1 MSDPIEV
8 TREEIESARTWAQE
22 RLWYREHET
31 VNTDVESDGWGDV
44 APHDRTR
51 CFARIGSG
59 LRAGEPC
66 MREAGAGTSH
76 LGVGHCKMHGGDS
89 VQGRREGAWIMA
101 HAFARALDVTPWEG
115 LLTAVKIAA
124 GKVAFC
130 EHKIGTATE
139 DRQLEPPDNKSP
151 SEAARTQDYQGTNL
165 FFWVKMAELWHDKLA
180 KVSKLAIDAGVAER
194 LVRQLELEARIML
207 QATHRT
213 LDELGFSDD
222 EKQRAVVIMSRN
234 LLALE
239 AEEVGLSVKETE

>member
-1 MSDPIEV
+1 MHRGNS
-8 TREEIESARTWAQE
+8 EE
-22 RLWYREHET
+22 
-31 VNTDVESDGWGDV
+31 
-44 APHDRTR
+44 
-51 CFARIGSG
+51 
-59 LRAGEPC
+59 
-66 MREAGAGTSH
+66 
-76 LGVGHCKMHGGDS
+76 
-89 VQGRREGAWIMA
+89 GRREGAWIVA

-139 DRQLEPPDNKSP
+139 DRQLEPPVKGCI
-151 SEAARTQDYQGTNL
+151 SEAGRTQDEQGTNL
-165 FFWVKMAELWHDKLA
+165 WLWVKQAELWHDKLA
-180 KVSKLAIDAGVAER
+180 KVSALAIQQGVAER

>member
-1 MSDPIEV
+1 MSVDPL
-8 TREEIESARTWAQE
+8 AE
-22 RLWYREHET
+22 RLWLREHEVVT
-31 VNTDVESDGWGDV
+31 TDEESDNWAEVGK
-44 APHDRTR
+44 HDRTL
-51 CFARIGSG
+51 CFATIRSGPRRGESCTRDAGSG
-59 LRAGEPC
+59 TL
-66 MREAGAGTSH
+66 H
-76 LGVGHCKMHGGDS
+76 LGVGNCSMHGGNTDEG
-89 VQGRREGAWIMA
+89 QRTGAWIMA

-139 DRQLEPPDNKSP
+139 DRQLEPPVKGCI
-151 SEAARTQDYQGTNL
+151 SEAGRTQDEQGTNL
-165 FFWVKMAELWHDKLA
+165 WLWVKQAELWHDKLA
-180 KVSKLAIDAGVAER
+180 KVSALAIQQGVAER

>member
-1 MSDPIEV
+1 MAVDSYRDAY
-8 TREEIESARTWAQE
+8 REIENRWNLGE
-22 RLWYREHET
+22 YRVVD
-31 VNTDVESDGWGDV
+31 VNEDSDGWGDV
-44 APHDRTR
+44 EVHDRTL
-51 CFARIGSG
+51 CFATIRSG
-59 LRAGEPC
+59 LRRGQHCE
-66 MREAGAGTSH
+66 REAGWRTPH
-76 LGVGHCKMHGGDS
+76 LGVGRCSVHGGNS
-89 VQGRREGAWIMA
+89 EEGRREGAWIVA

-139 DRQLEPPDNKSP
+139 DRQLEPPVKGCI
-151 SEAARTQDYQGTNL
+151 SEAGRTQDEQGTNL
-165 FFWVKMAELWHDKLA
+165 WLWVKQAELWHDKLA
-180 KVSKLAIDAGVAER
+180 KVSALAIQQGVAER

-239 AEEVGLSVKETE
+239 AEEVGLVKETDHD